1 MQGGRGI
8 AIDRDAPHV
17 STRAGAT
24 ALRAVGRRRT
34 GLASRR
40 VAGSPRGGFWRC
52 VRSFDAAAVA
62 TLSAAAAA
70 LYIVFALG
78 EHRHFFTSAY
88 DLGIFDQAVRSYA
101 HLGAPVSLIKGVH
114 NNFGTHFSVL
124 GDHFSPIL
132 ALLAPFYRVF
142 PHVQTLLIAQGV
154 LFAASIPSVWLFTRR
169 NLGKAPAYLIAV
181 AYALSW
187 SLQTALSNDFHEI
200 AFAVPLL
207 AVAIERLDAGKLRT
221 AIVAALLLLL
231 VKEDLGVVVA
241 AFGVVI
247 ALRTKRWRTGAIL
260 AVGGLVA
267 AFVETR
273 LLIPAAGG
281 RSGYY
286 WTYYADL
293 GSSPLSAVWHVI
305 RHPLSTWHFATSPEA
320 KARLLKWLFLPLGLA
335 SLGSSFVLLA
345 IPPIAEV
352 VLSSNPYDWPLDSHY
367 TAVVAPILT
376 MAAVDTVAKLRRVI
390 AGAPA
395 VAMARRTQRRRSR
408 AGWVLGAS
416 WATVVVVIAVWGC
429 GRMPFDQMTKSWWS
443 KTSTFEQA
451 ENAAVAAVPSG
462 ATVEVSDHLAP
473 HLTDRA
479 NVMLLDTKPHNA
491 SWVVID
497 EGYVDWPLTPAEQQ
511 ARVSWLGSH
520 GYQVVFAR
528 SQIVVYH
535 REQQ

>member
-1 MQGGRGI
+1 
-8 AIDRDAPHV
+8 
-17 STRAGAT
+17 
-24 ALRAVGRRRT
+24 
-34 GLASRR
+34 
-40 VAGSPRGGFWRC
+40 
-52 VRSFDAAAVA
+52 VRSFDAVAVA
-62 TLSAAAAA
+62 AISAVAAA
-70 LYIVFALG
+70 LYSVFALG

-132 ALLAPFYRVF
+132 AVLAPFYRAF

-169 NLGKAPAYLIAV
+169 NLGKLPAYVIAI

-187 SLQTALSNDFHEI
+187 SLQTALGDDFHEI
-200 AFAVPLL
+200 AFAVPML
-207 AVAIERLDAGKLRT
+207 AVAIERLDAGKVRT
-221 AIVAALLLLL
+221 AVVVALLLLL

-241 AFGVVI
+241 AFGAVI
-247 ALRTKRWRTGAIL
+247 ALRTKHWRTGAIV
-260 AVGGLVA
+260 AVGGIVA

-286 WTYYADL
+286 WAYYADL
-293 GSSPLSAVWHVI
+293 GSNPLSAAWHVI
-305 RHPLSTWHFATSPEA
+305 RHPFSTWHFATSPEA
-320 KARLLKWLFLPLGLA
+320 KARLLKWLFFPLGLA

-345 IPPIAEV
+345 VPPIAEV

-376 MAAVDTVAKLRRVI
+376 MAAVDTMAKLRRVI
-390 AGAPA
+390 ASGSAPA
-395 VAMARRTQRRRSR
+395 QARRSR
-408 AGWVLGAS
+408 RRRARAGWALGACY
-416 WATVVVVIAVWGC
+416 AAAVLVVAVWAC

-443 KTSTFEQA
+443 QTSAFERA
-451 ENAAVAAVPSG
+451 EYAAVAAVPSG
-462 ATVEVSDHLAP
+462 VTVEASDHLAP
-473 HLTDRA
+473 HLTDRTR
-479 NVMLLDTKPHNA
+479 VILLDTVPHNA
-491 SWVVID
+491 PWVVID
-497 EGYVDWPLTPAEQQ
+497 EGYVDWPLTPVEQ
-511 ARVSWLGSH
+511 RTRISWLGSH

-535 REQQ
+535 RE